1 MYEKESCA
9 GGVFSV
15 VTFFPSLFRRKTP
28 LHIHQMKCIAQV
40 TLHCYKQR
48 FQDKCLMVHL
58 FFWHQCSCF
67 CQFCVHC
74 LYFMFVEIS
83 FKHHSQLC
91 MLKFHLEEN
100 FLSPCIHA
108 FPFSQR
114 LYLLLLGNF
123 TFHSSCIVLV
133 IGILGQPVKSLS
145 QILLSKLLLL
155 GWTPLSRLWFCPLT
169 SCSILSSSVLVLL
182 VYQ

>member
-1 MYEKESCA
+1 MSIHRERVLRLFKDINIDSLLLSLAQSRFPMRFTLCCSWSQKLWKCMRRNHVLAEYFLS
-9 GGVFSV
+9 FRFFLLFFV
-15 VTFFPSLFRRKTP
+15 VRRRFIFIRWNASHKLLYTVTNKGFKTNVSWY
-28 LHIHQMKCIAQV
+28 I
-40 TLHCYKQR
+40 
-48 FQDKCLMVHL
+48 F
-58 FFWHQCSCF
+58 FFWHKCSCF

-114 LYLLLLGNF
+114 LYLCYWVTLLF
-123 TFHSSCIVLV
+123 I
-133 IGILGQPVKSLS
+133 PVALS
-145 QILLSKLLLL
+145 WWLE
-155 GWTPLSRLWFCPLT
+155 F
-169 SCSILSSSVLVLL
+169 
-182 VYQ
+182 

>member
-1 MYEKESCA
+1 MEMYEKESCA

-48 FQDKCLMVHL
+48 FQDKCFMVHL
-58 FFWHQCSCF
+58 FFWHKCSCF

-123 TFHSSCIVLV
+123 TFYSSCIVLV
-133 IGILGQPVKSLS
+133 IGILG
-145 QILLSKLLLL
+145 
-155 GWTPLSRLWFCPLT
+155 
-169 SCSILSSSVLVLL
+169 
-182 VYQ
+182 